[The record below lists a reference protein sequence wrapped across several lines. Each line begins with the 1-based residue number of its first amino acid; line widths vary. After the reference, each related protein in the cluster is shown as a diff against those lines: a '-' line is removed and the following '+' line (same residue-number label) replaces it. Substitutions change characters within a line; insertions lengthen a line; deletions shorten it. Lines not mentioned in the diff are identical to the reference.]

1 MRATRRLIARTK
13 CEVCGG
19 VRSATAWHVLS
30 ADDAQII
37 EEDTEAQ
44 GQGDLALFRGW
55 HRRRGT
61 DPEAALRE
69 LRQRTQSHARKLAE
83 ENGRSRGPGR
93 DR

>member
-1 MRATRRLIARTK
+1 LRATRRLIARTK

-19 VRSATAWHVLS
+19 VRSATAWGVLS
-30 ADDAQII
+30 ANDAQII
-37 EEDTEAQ
+37 EEDTEARRQ
-44 GQGDLALFRGW
+44 SDLALFRGW
-55 HRRRGT
+55 HWRRGR
-61 DPEAALRE
+61 DSEAALRE